1 MSIELII
8 SIVKVLFTLGLLLT
22 NTIILIW
29 LERKVLAGMQSR
41 VGPDRAGPFGIF
53 QTVADA
59 IKLLLKEQIFPINA
73 SKAMYLLAPIVA
85 LVPSFLIFMIIPL
98 GPDLAL
104 IINGKNITVPLVGA
118 DLNVGVLFFLA
129 ISSVAVYS
137 VVLAGWSSG
146 SKYPLLGGIR
156 ASAQMISYEAALGL
170 SVVPVILYSGSMSL
184 SRIVSSQEGYLSSPF
199 SIPIIENI
207 IQIIPKWNIFPQF
220 IAFGIF
226 FIAAVAEVNRAPF
239 DLVEAEQELV
249 GGFHTEYSGFRFAMF
264 FLAEYINM
272 FNMCAITATFFLG
285 GWLGPTFPNTLP
297 PIVSAF
303 MPFVWLGAKIFFLL
317 FIFIWI
323 RATLPRLRYDQLMEL
338 GWKGLIPF
346 SLVWI
351 ILSSI
356 ALGVREFGF
365 PWS

>member
-1 MSIELII
+1 MSNELII
-8 SIVKVLFTLGLLLT
+8 ALIKANIVLGVLLT
-22 NTIILIW
+22 NTIFLIW
-29 LERKVLAGMQSR
+29 FERKLVAGMQSR
-41 VGPDRAGPFGIF
+41 VGPDRAGPFGIL

-59 IKLLLKEQIFPINA
+59 IKLMLKEQILPVKA
-73 SKAMYLLAPIVA
+73 DRAMYLLAPIVA

-98 GPDLAL
+98 GPKLNFEFGGENYIVDF
-104 IINGKNITVPLVGA
+104 VGA
-118 DLNVGVLFFLA
+118 DLNVGVLYFLGL
-129 ISSVAVYS
+129 SSIAVYS

-146 SKYPLLGGIR
+146 SKYPLLGGVR
-156 ASAQMISYEAALGL
+156 ASAQMISYEAAMGL
-170 SVVPVILYSGSMSL
+170 ALVPVILYSGSLSL
-184 SRIVSSQEGYLSSPF
+184 VDIVNSQLGNLSS
-199 SIPIIENI
+199 SIPILNSLVSF
-207 IQIIPKWNIFPQF
+207 IPKWNVFPQF

-285 GWLGPTFPNTLP
+285 GWLGPTFENFLP
-297 PIVSAF
+297 PFLSSI
-303 MPFVWLGAKIFFLL
+303 MPIIWLGVKTFGLL
-317 FIFIWI
+317 FIFVWI

-338 GWKGLIPF
+338 GWKRLIPA
-346 SLVWI
+346 SLIWL
-351 ILSSI
+351 ILS
-356 ALGVREFGF
+356 AVVLGLREFGL

>member
-1 MSIELII
+1 MSTELII
-8 SIVKVLFTLGLLLT
+8 ALVKASLILGVLLT
-22 NTIILIW
+22 NTILLIW
-29 LERKVLAGMQSR
+29 LERKLVAGMQSR
-41 VGPDRAGPFGIF
+41 VGPDRAGPFGIL

-59 IKLLLKEQIFPINA
+59 IKLLLKEQIMPLKA
-73 SKAMYLLAPIVA
+73 DRAMYLLAPILA

-98 GPDLAL
+98 GPDLN
-104 IINGKNITVPLVGA
+104 IEVGGKDYIVDFVGA
-118 DLNVGVLFFLA
+118 DLNVGVLYFLA
-129 ISSVAVYS
+129 LSSIAVYS

-146 SKYPLLGGIR
+146 SKYPLLGGVR
-156 ASAQMISYEAALGL
+156 ASAQMISYEAAMGL
-170 SVVPVILYSGSMSL
+170 SLVPVILYSGSLSL
-184 SRIVSSQEGYLSSPF
+184 VDIVSSQSGNLST
-199 SIPIIENI
+199 SIPILSSIVSF
-207 IQIIPKWNIFPQF
+207 IPKWNIFPQF

-285 GWLGPTFPNTLP
+285 GWLGPTFENFLP
-297 PIVSAF
+297 PVFSAI
-303 MPFVWLGAKIFFLL
+303 MPIIWLGVKTFLLL
-317 FIFIWI
+317 FIFVWI

-338 GWKGLIPF
+338 GWKRLIPA
-346 SLVWI
+346 SLVWL
-351 ILSSI
+351 ILSAI
-356 ALGVREFGF
+356 VLGLREFGL

>member
-1 MSIELII
+1 MSPELVF
-8 SIVKVLFTLGLLLT
+8 SLVKANIVLGVLLT
-22 NTIILIW
+22 NTILLIW
-29 LERKVLAGMQSR
+29 FERKVVAGMQSR
-41 VGPDRAGPFGIF
+41 VGPDRAGPFGLL

-59 IKLLLKEQIFPINA
+59 IKLLLKEQILPM
-73 SKAMYLLAPIVA
+73 KADRAIYLLAPIIA

-98 GPDLAL
+98 GPD
-104 IINGKNITVPLVGA
+104 INVDFLGNSYQVQLVGA
-118 DLNVGVLFFLA
+118 DLNVGVLYFLA
-129 ISSVAVYS
+129 LSSIAVYS

-146 SKYPLLGGIR
+146 SKYPLLGGVR
-156 ASAQMISYEAALGL
+156 ASAQMISYEAAMGL
-170 SVVPVILYSGSMSL
+170 ALVPVILYSGSLSL
-184 SRIVSSQEGYLSSPF
+184 VDIVNSQKGTLSSN
-199 SIPIIENI
+199 IPVLDTIVGL
-207 IQIIPKWNIFPQF
+207 IPQWNIFPQF

-285 GWLGPTFPNTLP
+285 GWLGPTFEGIVP
-297 PIVSAF
+297 PFISAI
-303 MPFVWLGAKIFFLL
+303 MPIIWLGLKTFALL
-317 FIFIWI
+317 FVFVWI

-338 GWKGLIPF
+338 GWKRLIPI
-346 SLVWI
+346 SLVWL
-351 ILSSI
+351 ILS
-356 ALGVREFGF
+356 AVVLGVREFGL

>member
-1 MSIELII
+1 MSTELII
-8 SIVKVLFTLGLLLT
+8 ALIKSNIVLAVLLT
-22 NTIILIW
+22 NTILLIW
-29 LERKVLAGMQSR
+29 LERKLVAGMQSR
-41 VGPDRAGPFGIF
+41 VGPDRAGPFGIL

-59 IKLLLKEQIFPINA
+59 IKLLLKEQIMPLKA
-73 SKAMYLLAPIVA
+73 DRAMYLLAPIIS

-98 GPDLAL
+98 GPDLS
-104 IINGKNITVPLVGA
+104 IEIGGKDYIVDFVGA
-118 DLNVGVLFFLA
+118 DLNVGVLYFLA
-129 ISSVAVYS
+129 LSSIAVYS

-146 SKYPLLGGIR
+146 SKYPLLGGVR
-156 ASAQMISYEAALGL
+156 ASAQMISYEAAMGL
-170 SVVPVILYSGSMSL
+170 SLVPVILYSGSLSL
-184 SRIVSSQEGYLSSPF
+184 VDIVSSQSGNLSTTIPILSSIVSF
-199 SIPIIENI
+199 
-207 IQIIPKWNIFPQF
+207 IPKWNIFPQF

-285 GWLGPTFPNTLP
+285 GWLGPTFEGILP
-297 PIVSAF
+297 PIISAI
-303 MPFVWLGAKIFFLL
+303 MPIIWLGVKTFALL
-317 FIFIWI
+317 FIFVWI

-338 GWKGLIPF
+338 GWKRLIPA
-346 SLVWI
+346 SLVWL
-351 ILSSI
+351 ILSAI
-356 ALGVREFGF
+356 VLGLREFGL

>member
-1 MSIELII
+1 MSTELII
-8 SIVKVLFTLGLLLT
+8 ALIKSNVVLAVLLT
-22 NTIILIW
+22 NTILLIW
-29 LERKVLAGMQSR
+29 LERKLVAGMQSR
-41 VGPDRAGPFGIF
+41 VGPDRAGPFGIL

-59 IKLLLKEQIFPINA
+59 IKLLLKEQIMPLKA
-73 SKAMYLLAPIVA
+73 DRAMYLLAPIIA

-98 GPDLAL
+98 GPDLN
-104 IINGKNITVPLVGA
+104 IEIGGKDYIVDFVGA
-118 DLNVGVLFFLA
+118 DLNVGVLYFLA
-129 ISSVAVYS
+129 LSSIAVYS

-146 SKYPLLGGIR
+146 SKYPLLGGVR
-156 ASAQMISYEAALGL
+156 ASAQMISYEAAMGL
-170 SVVPVILYSGSMSL
+170 SLVPVILYSGSLSL
-184 SRIVSSQEGYLSSPF
+184 VDIVSSQSGNLSTTIPILSSIVSF
-199 SIPIIENI
+199 IPN
-207 IQIIPKWNIFPQF
+207 WNIFPQF

-285 GWLGPTFPNTLP
+285 GWLGPTFEGILP
-297 PIVSAF
+297 PIISAI
-303 MPFVWLGAKIFFLL
+303 MPIIWLGVKTFALL
-317 FIFIWI
+317 FIFVWI

-338 GWKGLIPF
+338 GWKRLIPA
-346 SLVWI
+346 SLVWL
-351 ILSSI
+351 ILSAI
-356 ALGVREFGF
+356 VLGLREFGL